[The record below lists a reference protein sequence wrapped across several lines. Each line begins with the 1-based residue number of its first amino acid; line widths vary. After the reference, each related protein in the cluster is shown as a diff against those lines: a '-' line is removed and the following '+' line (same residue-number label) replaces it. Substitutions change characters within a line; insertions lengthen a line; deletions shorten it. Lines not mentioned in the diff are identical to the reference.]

1 MELTCGMWIPAG
13 SLTRAEAVVEE
24 MIRAVAL
31 PGHGNNGKGCFDIET
46 RDLRPL
52 GGAVYEVSAGLYCV
66 FEPWERDED
75 VEQEVEVAFGF
86 RPEPGSYAIGSD
98 DENDDANRM
107 LAEFAAYLAE
117 QVGGVVEFR
126 CPPHDLAGLPGRTR
140 CLGPDASGGPVSQV
154 LLDAEA
160 MRAWSRS
167 PRCRMYRYD

>member
-13 SLTRAEAVVEE
+13 SLARTEALVEE

-52 GGAVYEVSAGLYCV
+52 GGGLYEASAGLYCV
-66 FEPWERDED
+66 FEPWERDDDIER
-75 VEQEVEVAFGF
+75 EVEVAFGLC
-86 RPEPGSYAIGSD
+86 PEPGSYALGSD
-98 DENDDANRM
+98 DENEDANQM

-117 QVGGVVEFR
+117 QVGGVVSFR
-126 CPPHDLAGLPGRTR
+126 CPPQDLAGLPGRTR
-140 CLGPDASGGPVSQV
+140 SLRSDASDRSVPRVV
-154 LLDAEA
+154 LDAVA

-167 PRCRMYRYD
+167 PRCWMYRYG